1 MAKKIIIDSI
11 KLKAGSA
18 TLDLEELYKRMW
30 RWFEMMGYVPKETE
44 YSEAT
49 DASGA
54 QTLEIRWDCSKE
66 IDSTLK
72 QIIIVDFFLVGIKE
86 VEVDKGGV
94 KTKLM
99 KGTFEMNISGVFDRA
114 AGYDSTFLKMVKMTA

>member
-1 MAKKIIIDSI
+1 MAKKIIIESI
-11 KLKAGSA
+11 KVKAGSA

-30 RWFEMMGYVPKETE
+30 RWFEMMGYTPKETE
-44 YSEAT
+44 YREAT

-54 QTLEIRWDCSKE
+54 QTLEIRWDCNKE

-72 QIIIVDFFLVGIKE
+72 QIILVDFFLVGIKE

-99 KGTFEMNISGVFDRA
+99 K
-114 AGYDSTFLKMVKMTA
+114 